1 MKANLSKFEWIREP
15 KEYSMTK
22 DWIEIITEPHTDLW
36 QRTYYKF
43 QNDTA
48 PVLQRTTNDKYFS
61 FTFKV
66 EFNGK
71 HRFDQCGVAMY
82 LDPDNWIKASIEL
95 ENKEFNHIGSVV
107 TNGGFS
113 DWATAEIS
121 ARVNRIWYRLSRREE
136 DFCIESSLDGEKFSQ
151 MRVCHMNAATDEIK
165 FGIYAAS
172 PEDSTFV
179 CKFSQLEI
187 TECKWKAHDGQQP
200 D

>member
-15 KEYSMTK
+15 KEYAMTK
-22 DWIEIITEPHTDLW
+22 DWVEIITEPHTDLW

-48 PVLQRTTNDKYFS
+48 PVLQRKTNDKYFS

-71 HRFDQCGVAMY
+71 RRFDQCGVVMY
-82 LDPDNWIKASIEL
+82 LDSDNWIKASIEL

-151 MRVCHMNAATDEIK
+151 MRICHMNAAMDEVK

-172 PEDSTFV
+172 PEDSSFV